1 MKAVNFAD
9 DLKGMRRRLRQ
20 ISKRVQITPP
30 SLKIITLGEAQ
41 VIRNGTSLSLSDWQT
56 RETRDLFFYLYFHP
70 PQTKEQIA
78 TIFWPDITP
87 SRLKMRYKTTIYRLR
102 HAVGQEVIQFESER
116 YGFNRGVD
124 YTCDLDDFNLYLEAA
139 GKSTENS
146 QTVDLLQKAVDL
158 VHGSY
163 LANIDAD
170 WVMPERVR
178 LQESYQAVLLR
189 LAELYLDLGL
199 AELSLDASRRALLSD
214 PLLEQAHRQRMRAYA
229 TLRDQ
234 PGMTRQYQQCRK
246 TLQKELGLQPTN
258 ETERLYEQ
266 LIRSF

>member
-1 MKAVNFAD
+1 MW
-9 DLKGMRRRLRQ
+9 
-20 ISKRVQITPP
+20 ITPA
-30 SLKIITLGEAQ
+30 I
-41 VIRNGTSLSLSDWQT
+41 W
-56 RETRDLFFYLYFHP
+56 
-70 PQTKEQIA
+70 
-78 TIFWPDITP
+78 TISTFI
-87 SRLKMRYKTTIYRLR
+87 
-102 HAVGQEVIQFESER
+102 
-116 YGFNRGVD
+116 
-124 YTCDLDDFNLYLEAA
+124 LEAA
-139 GKSTENS
+139 GSSTEDR

-199 AELSLDASRRALLSD
+199 AEQSLDASRRALLSD

-229 TLRDQ
+229 ALRDQ
-234 PGMTRQYQQCRK
+234 PGLTRQYQQCRK